1 MRVMRKSSL
10 MVTRRPPELDPLARM
25 LEIFRFQDGQW
36 IPVHSLSGEER
47 VRVEPF
53 EAIELELALLWS
65 R

>member
-1 MRVMRKSSL
+1 
-10 MVTRRPPELDPLARM
+10 M